1 MHSPVDRNWC
11 VPHEPC
17 KAAVQEKTQGLTFY
31 SASHPDE
38 LRPLMQSVWEYVL
51 PTLSQAFSS
60 AGLDATVWSECIQGL
75 AEAGCITAVLGF
87 RFISSAFIRA
97 VANFTSLHEPQLMSM
112 QNAHALRQLLH
123 VPQRIG
129 ARSAAPAAPPI

>member
-1 MHSPVDRNWC
+1 M
-11 VPHEPC
+11 
-17 KAAVQEKTQGLTFY
+17 QEKTQGLNFY

-60 AGLDATVWSECIQGL
+60 AGVDATVWSECIQGL
-75 AEAGCITAVLGF
+75 SEAGCVTAVLGF

-123 VPQRIG
+123 IPQRIG
-129 ARSAAPAAPPI
+129 AYPVTLHLQFNSEIVRLLRWCGLQLLP